1 MAEFINQLFSVRGIP
16 HGYCFSW
23 EPQLLWTMVVANAL
37 VAAAYFS
44 IPFALNRFIRL
55 QPGIP
60 FKWIFLLFSGFIFFC
75 GVTHVVN
82 IINVWRPMYQLEGML
97 MSVTALLSVAT
108 AAVLFP
114 LVPKASRFL
123 NEQRMQGQRLTALNE
138 ELRDATSAMA
148 LQNQELEL
156 SEARFRNTF
165 EGAPIGLAVVGLD
178 GRFLEVNQAL
188 CKILDY
194 PAGVLSRMTFKEL
207 THPDDLQSDLDQVNA
222 LIRGDDS
229 RYHIEKRY
237 IARGGREVLA
247 TLDVALIRDKEGE
260 PLMFISQIQDITV
273 RSRTEAALRKS
284 ELRGRTLARLGQTL
298 QACQHVSEIGKPL
311 ADACLSLF
319 PNCSGTL
326 YALNN
331 SENWLRS
338 EYTWGD
344 DPVSEPVCAVDDCWS
359 LRRGGPFL
367 VCHDQ
372 TNVNRCRHIRPNI
385 GVGECSLCLPM
396 LAQGDVVGM
405 LHLNLQPQGH
415 AATADHSHAAFIEDG
430 EQVAGRVAVAV
441 ANLNLRESLLN
452 QSIRDPL
459 TDLYNRRHLEESM
472 ARDIARAQRDRTQI
486 AVMMIDIDHFKRYN
500 DEHGHAGGDFALKTV
515 ADVLA
520 AFCRHGDLAGRYGGE
535 EFTVVLTQIDETT
548 ALHRAESL
556 RQQIAAAK
564 AIMRA
569 RTLPPVTVSIGVA
582 MFPQHGDT
590 AESLLAAADRALYR
604 AKESGRNVVVSAGT
618 FE

>member
-1 MAEFINQLFSVRGIP
+1 MTEVINQLFSVRGIP

-23 EPQLLWTMVVANAL
+23 DPQLLWTMVGANAL

-55 QPGIP
+55 QPGMP
-60 FKWIFLLFSGFIFFC
+60 FKGIFLLFSGFIFFC
-75 GVTHVVN
+75 GVTHVID
-82 IINVWRPMYQLEGML
+82 IINVWRPMYQLEGMI
-97 MSVTALLSVAT
+97 MSMTALLSIAT
-108 AAVLFP
+108 AAVMFP

-123 NEQRMQGQRLTALNE
+123 DEQRAQGARLEALNE
-138 ELRDATSAMA
+138 ELRETTSAMT
-148 LQNQELEL
+148 LQNQQLEL
-156 SEARFRNTF
+156 SEARFRSTF
-165 EGAPIGLAVVGLD
+165 EGAPIGLAIVGLD
-178 GRFLEVNQAL
+178 GRWLEVNQAL
-188 CKILDY
+188 CTILDY
-194 PAGVLSRMTFKEL
+194 PAEMLMRMTFGDL

-222 LIRGDDS
+222 LIRGDYS
-229 RYHIEKRY
+229 RYHMKKRY
-237 IARGGREVLA
+237 IARGGREVMA
-247 TLDVALIRDKEGE
+247 TLDVALIRDKAGE
-260 PLMFISQIQDITV
+260 PLMFISQIQDITL
-273 RSRTEAALRKS
+273 RSQTEAALRKS
-284 ELRGRTLARLGQTL
+284 ELRGRTLAALGESL
-298 QACQHVSEIGKPL
+298 QSCQQVTEIGPPL
-311 ADACLSLF
+311 ADACLALF
-319 PNCSGTL
+319 PGCSGTL

-338 EYTWGD
+338 EHTWGN

-372 TNVNRCRHIRPNI
+372 TNVNRCRHIKPNI
-385 GVGECSLCLPM
+385 GGDECSLCLPM

-415 AATADHSHAAFIEDG
+415 AENLDHNHAALIETG
-430 EQVAGRVAVAV
+430 EQIAGRVAVAM
-441 ANLNLRESLLN
+441 ANLNLRESLLY

-459 TDLYNRRHLEESM
+459 TNLYNRRHLEESM
-472 ARDIARAQRDRTQI
+472 ARDIARAQRDSTQI
-486 AVMMIDIDHFKRYN
+486 AVMMMDVDHFKRYN
-500 DEHGHAGGDFALKTV
+500 DEYGHASGDFALKTV

-535 EFTVVLTQIDETT
+535 EFTVVLTHIDEAS

-564 AIMRA
+564 ATMRA

-582 MFPQHGDT
+582 LYPLHGDT
-590 AESLLAAADRALYR
+590 TESLLAAADRALYR
-604 AKESGRNVVVSAGT
+604 AKESGRNTVVSADAFG
-618 FE
+618 